1 MDNSLVKRGIG
12 VVVLAIIA
20 VVLLSTLI
28 SDKSSERQDIVD
40 MKLPGAP
47 DINIPSLTE
56 PTTSEEQGSAAILVS
71 ETSDKIAETSNTVV
85 ESAAGALT
93 TAKENTTKA
102 INSTMDNAADVASN
116 TKRGFSFRPAN
127 KNEEKNNINTAS
139 TIDQQPASTIQN
151 NSTTVVASSA
161 SAAEQTKKFKPRLV
175 EEKKKVVKK
184 ASNPAKKKV
193 AVKKAPKPVKNK
205 NKAKPAVAKTTKKPA
220 IKTMTAAAG
229 KYSVQ
234 LLATSSQ
241 SRASKLAKTMTGEGY
256 KSFITRTER
265 NNKVLYRVR
274 IGSHT
279 NRNSA
284 IKEQEGMKR
293 RYQKNFFVQNSLVVS
308 N

>member
-12 VVVLAIIA
+12 VVVLVIIA

-28 SDKSSERQDIVD
+28 SDKSNERQDIVD

-47 DINIPSLTE
+47 DINIPNLTE
-56 PTTSEEQGSAAILVS
+56 PTTSVEQGSAAILVS
-71 ETSDKIAETSNTVV
+71 ETSDNIAETSNTVI
-85 ESAAGALT
+85 ESATGALT
-93 TAKENTTKA
+93 AAKEKTTEV
-102 INSTMDNAADVASN
+102 INSTMDNTAEVAS
-116 TKRGFSFRPAN
+116 TAKRGFSFRPAN
-127 KNEEKNNINTAS
+127 KNEEKNNINAAS
-139 TIDQQPASTIQN
+139 TTDQEPASTIQD
-151 NSTTVVASSA
+151 NSTTVVASA
-161 SAAEQTKKFKPRLV
+161 SEQTKKFKPRLV

-184 ASNPAKKKV
+184 ASKPAKKEV
-193 AVKKAPKPVKNK
+193 AIKKAAKPVKK
-205 NKAKPAVAKTTKKPA
+205 ENKAKTTVAKTTKKPTKQA
-220 IKTMTAAAG
+220 MTTG

-241 SRASKLAKTMTGEGY
+241 SRANKLAKTMNGEGY

-265 NNKVLYRVR
+265 NNKTLYRVR
-274 IGSHT
+274 VGSHT

-284 IKEQEGMKR
+284 IKAQEGMKR

>member
-47 DINIPSLTE
+47 EINIPSLTE
-56 PTTSEEQGSAAILVS
+56 PNDSEGQGSAAILVS
-71 ETSDKIAETSNTVV
+71 ETSDKIAETSNTVI
-85 ESAAGALT
+85 ESATGAIT
-93 TAKENTTKA
+93 TAKEKTTEV
-102 INSTMDNAADVASN
+102 INSTIDNASDVAS
-116 TKRGFSFRPAN
+116 TTQRGFSFRPAMQ
-127 KNEEKNNINTAS
+127 NEEKIINDTAS
-139 TIDQQPASTIQN
+139 AVDQEPVNSVQD
-151 NSTTVVASSA
+151 NSTTVVASA
-161 SAAEQTKKFKPRLV
+161 STQTKKFKPRL
-175 EEKKKVVKK
+175 EEE
-184 ASNPAKKKV
+184 KKV
-193 AVKKAPKPVKNK
+193 AVKKAPKPIKK
-205 NKAKPAVAKTTKKPA
+205 ETKAKTKVAKASKPA
-220 IKTMTAAAG
+220 ATSTAG

-241 SRASKLAKTMTGEGY
+241 SRANKLSKTMTGEGY
-256 KSFITRTER
+256 QSFITRTQR

-274 IGSHT
+274 VGSHT

-284 IKEQEGMKR
+284 IKAQEGMKR